1 MRATPTKPIMA
12 LMLASLLGACAHPGH
27 HERETAGFVP
37 GLGEIMAQTS
47 TRHAKLWFAGQAQN
61 WALAAYEVDELHE
74 GIEDAGKYHPTHK
87 DIRQPIPDLL
97 AQYLDS
103 RWPRWTK
110 PSKPKIN
117 RHLSRITI
125 SLPLPATPA
134 TKPPNSVST
143 SWRAP
148 ASTRSPTR
156 RSEVRP
162 RSFSMGG
169 CRGRA

>member
-87 DIRQPIPDLL
+87 HIRQPIPDLL
-97 AQYLDS
+97 AQYLDQPLAALDQAVKAKNQQAFIANYDKLTAACNACHQATEFGFNVVA
-103 RWPRWTK
+103 R
-110 PSKPKIN
+110 PSFNPFAN
-117 RHLSRITI
+117 Q
-125 SLPLPATPA
+125 
-134 TKPPNSVST
+134 V
-143 SWRAP
+143 
-148 ASTRSPTR
+148 
-156 RSEVRP
+156 
-162 RSFSMGG
+162 F
-169 CRGRA
+169 

>member
-37 GLGEIMAQTS
+37 GLGEIMAQTA

-97 AQYLDS
+97 AQYLDQPLAALDQAVKAKNQQAFIANYDKLTAACNACHQATEFGFNVVA
-103 RWPRWTK
+103 R
-110 PSKPKIN
+110 PSFNPFAN
-117 RHLSRITI
+117 Q
-125 SLPLPATPA
+125 A
-134 TKPPNSVST
+134 
-143 SWRAP
+143 
-148 ASTRSPTR
+148 
-156 RSEVRP
+156 
-162 RSFSMGG
+162 F
-169 CRGRA
+169 

>member
-37 GLGEIMAQTS
+37 GLGEIMAQTA

-97 AQYLDS
+97 AQYLDQ
-103 RWPRWTK
+103 PLAALDQAVKTK
-110 PSKPKIN
+110 NQQAFIANYDKLTAACNACHQATEFGFNVVARPSFNPFAN
-117 RHLSRITI
+117 Q
-125 SLPLPATPA
+125 A
-134 TKPPNSVST
+134 
-143 SWRAP
+143 
-148 ASTRSPTR
+148 
-156 RSEVRP
+156 
-162 RSFSMGG
+162 F
-169 CRGRA
+169 

>member
-97 AQYLDS
+97 AQYLDQPLAALDQAVKAKNQQAFIANYDKLTAACNACHQATEFGFNVVA
-103 RWPRWTK
+103 R
-110 PSKPKIN
+110 PSFNPFAN
-117 RHLSRITI
+117 Q
-125 SLPLPATPA
+125 A
-134 TKPPNSVST
+134 
-143 SWRAP
+143 
-148 ASTRSPTR
+148 
-156 RSEVRP
+156 
-162 RSFSMGG
+162 F
-169 CRGRA
+169 